1 MKNFILLLFVFF
13 LPFPFPDNG
22 FCIELLSN
30 EKLASISGKA
40 VTDNPAFIAPEIISP
55 FFSSDQL
62 LTSFSHG
69 NSSVYK
75 TVAVDFYGKESTDSD
90 GNIYYE
96 NFYVSPIVETIYYEN
111 DPYIDDPTGLFS
123 NELYSQFVLD
133 GTLKAKI
140 IVPEYFDN
148 DPNIRTK
155 TVSISQKRIDLPEGS
170 TGDFICSYQG
180 NIFESGKI
188 PDTEE
193 SFSIFPNRQTITVGT
208 AEGNDLMIL
217 IPRGTGDKTVWRP
230 VVKNFNAETSETEY
244 LTIPKGKKFIHI
256 GLNHMIQRM
265 DMNFTL
271 RFSHTRDKMK
281 TMTEKLLVPPDIS
294 QTLGTFT
301 MTGGNTFI
309 NGGDVFI
316 TINDSL

>member
-1 MKNFILLLFVFF
+1 LKKYILLTIGLF
-13 LPFPFPDNG
+13 LCFPCNV

-40 VTDNPAFIAPEIISP
+40 VTDNPAFIDPEVISP
-55 FFSSDQL
+55 FLTSDQL
-62 LTSFSHG
+62 LTSFTHG
-69 NSSVYK
+69 NSNTYK

-96 NFYVSPIVETIYYEN
+96 NFYVTPVVESIYYEN
-111 DPYIDDPTGLFS
+111 DPYSNDDSGSFS
-123 NELYSQFVLD
+123 RDLYSQFVLD

-148 DPNIRTK
+148 DPNIKTK
-155 TVSISQKRIDLPEGS
+155 TVLISQSRIDLPEGS
-170 TGDFICSYQG
+170 TGNYICSYQG
-180 NIFESGKI
+180 NIYESGKI
-188 PDTEE
+188 PESET
-193 SFSIFPNRQTITVGT
+193 SFSIFPNRQTITVGS

-217 IPRGTGDKTVWRP
+217 LPRGTGERTVWRP
-230 VVKNFNAETSETEY
+230 VVKNFNAETSETEF
-244 LTIPKGKKFIHI
+244 LIIPQGKKFIHI

-271 RFSHTRDKMK
+271 RFSHTREKMK
-281 TMTEKLLVPPDIS
+281 NMTDKLLVPPDID